1 MLSVVA
7 QGVLIPVPLKEEASK
22 VAYSIVIMSALMT
35 VSNNIWAYFMLSE
48 LCRSRYCN
56 SGNVRPCVTGHPAW
70 RDAADTSQH
79 NKRNNGL
86 EVYRLSG

>member
-35 VSNNIWAYFMLSE
+35 VSNNIFY
-48 LCRSRYCN
+48 
-56 SGNVRPCVTGHPAW
+56 V
-70 RDAADTSQH
+70 
-79 NKRNNGL
+79 K
-86 EVYRLSG
+86 